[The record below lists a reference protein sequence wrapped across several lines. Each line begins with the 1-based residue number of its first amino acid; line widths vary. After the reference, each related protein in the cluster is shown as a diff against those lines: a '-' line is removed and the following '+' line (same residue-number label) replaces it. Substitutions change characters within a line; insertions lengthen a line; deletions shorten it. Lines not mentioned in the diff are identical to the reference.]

1 MEFSTSSSLLH
12 RLHRASQTASERLSR
27 ELGSTDLTPRQIIV
41 LAAVASD
48 EGASQTDIVEVTG
61 IDRSTMADIVRRL
74 MNRGLLSRRRTKDD
88 ARAYSVKLT
97 AQGAQML
104 ASAEKVMARVDAE
117 MLAAF
122 PTTKRVELLNQLRIL
137 AEKGAR
143 CPA

>member
-12 RLHRASQTASERLSR
+12 RLHRASQTASERLAR
-27 ELGSTDLTPRQIIV
+27 ELGGTDLTPRQIIV

-74 MNRGLLSRRRTKDD
+74 INRGLLSRRRTKED

-104 ASAEKVMARVDAE
+104 SSAEKVMARVDAE